1 MAGVFLS
8 YDRDDGDRARQFA
21 RALEKAG
28 HQVWWDLHVRGGAQ
42 FSKVIEEA
50 LKAADA
56 VVVLW
61 SRNSIESPW
70 VRDEA
75 AAGRD
80 TGRLIPVTLDGTEP
94 PLGFRQYQTIDL
106 SRWKGRGSPPE
117 VRTLFADVEAM
128 ATRAQPVAS
137 VPSKAAPAPARQVSR
152 TARHFLVPGL
162 AAIAIL
168 LLCAGG
174 LYWKLSSR
182 SAGPPTVA
190 ITAADDSPL
199 SRSTAHDVLVSL
211 GSVQGTREASY
222 RLLDDQ
228 AAEQPD
234 LRITVSSRQ
243 DSGQVHANVAL
254 VSPTEKAVMWSKQ
267 VAQPAGRPANFGQA
281 IAFAA
286 ARALRCA
293 AEEWSG
299 EYGRLS
305 SESRLAYLN
314 ACASLDEIGDKP
326 EPLIASFRKITVEA
340 PNFAPAWAHLLV
352 AETGELSGFR
362 PGDPSA
368 ERLRTDIARDIAA
381 ARRADPNLA
390 EAAVAEIELL
400 PKRAFLRSLELIQK
414 AKAQHPDNAAVL
426 NEEAGLLF
434 SVGRRYE
441 AVDDAARAAELEPFS
456 PTMRQAYILTLVYGG
471 GSEKAWE
478 ELAKAKQ
485 LWPDAPA
492 IEQADYSLNL
502 RIGDVDKAMRSS
514 GRPIDGGLRAY
525 LNARRDPT
533 DANIDAFVNLANT
546 HVLTPPQ
553 RSFVYQAFPELN
565 RADVLYGFIERWPVE
580 QDLLGQTYILFRPWM
595 SKFRRDARFMRLA
608 QRLGLLD
615 YWQKSG
621 QWPDFCDEPD
631 MPYDCKKEAAKLTA

>member
-1 MAGVFLS
+1 MVGVFLS
-8 YDRDDGDRARQFA
+8 YDRDDSDRARQFA
-21 RALEKAG
+21 RVLEKAG
-28 HQVWWDLHVRGGAQ
+28 HQVWWDLHVRGGAE

-75 AAGRD
+75 ASGRD
-80 TGRLIPVTLDGTEP
+80 TGRLVPVTLDGTEP

-106 SRWKGRGSPPE
+106 SRWRGRGSPSE
-117 VRTLFADVEAM
+117 VRTLFADIEAM
-128 ATRAQPVAS
+128 GAAAEPVAPVS
-137 VPSKAAPAPARQVSR
+137 SKPPPIPATQESR
-152 TARHFLVPGL
+152 PVRRFLFPGL
-162 AAIAIL
+162 AALAIL

-174 LYWKLSSR
+174 LFWKLGSR

-190 ITAADDSPL
+190 ITAADESPL

-254 VSPTEKAVMWSKQ
+254 VSPSEKAVMWSKQ
-267 VAQPAGRPANFGQA
+267 VTQPAGRPANFGQA

-286 ARALRCA
+286 ARALSCA
-293 AEEWSG
+293 AEEWLG
-299 EYGRLS
+299 EHGRLS
-305 SESRLAYLN
+305 SETRRVYLN
-314 ACASLDEIGDKP
+314 ACASLDEVGDNP
-326 EPLIASFRKITVEA
+326 EPLIATFRRIAEEA

-352 AETGELSGFR
+352 AETSELSTFAQ
-362 PGDPSA
+362 GDPSA
-368 ERLRTDIARDIAA
+368 ARLRTDIARHIAA

-390 EAAVAEIELL
+390 EAAIAEIELL
-400 PKRAFLRSLELIQK
+400 PKRSFLRSLALIQK

-426 NEEAGLLF
+426 NEEAGLL
-434 SVGRRYE
+434 SAVGRRYE
-441 AVDDAARAAELEPFS
+441 AIDAAEGAAELEPFS
-456 PTMRQAYILTLVYGG
+456 LTMRQAYILTLAYSGA
-471 GSEKAWE
+471 SDKAWE
-478 ELAKAKQ
+478 ELAKTKQ

-492 IEQADYSLNL
+492 IAQADYALNL

-514 GRPIDGGLRAY
+514 GRPISGGLRAY
-525 LNARRDPT
+525 LKARRDPT

-546 HVLTPPQ
+546 HELTPSQ
-553 RSFVYQAFPELN
+553 RNFVYQAFPELN
-565 RADVLYGFIERWPVE
+565 RADVLYSFIERWPVE
-580 QDLLGQTYILFRPWM
+580 RDLLGQTYVLFRPWM
-595 SKFRRDARFMRLA
+595 SKFRRDPRFMHLA

-621 QWPDFCDEPD
+621 QWPDFCEEPD